1 METDYEIL
9 NHIHHIHQNSYNIL
23 SNNDCQHLDIYSAY
37 RRKKNNMKADGHHAS
52 RLTQRKKV
60 IRDNAED

>member
-1 METDYEIL
+1 MIV
-9 NHIHHIHQNSYNIL
+9 NIWTYTVL
-23 SNNDCQHLDIYSAY
+23 IEE
-37 RRKKNNMKADGHHAS
+37 KNNMKADGHHAS